1 MKNFVPVLILSLIPF
16 ASLFAQDDSSGY
28 HFKKYFADSAYS
40 SIVIEHDTIEGYEVL
55 NETTRTQSYHL
66 AHYWVGDD
74 EKTILIPE
82 TSIQTVLSSADG
94 EEGIVKLS
102 ARISEGGAFNKT
114 LWSKTVDGN
123 QTVYEYDYLEVDQY
137 GCCGAANTKELLRY
151 TDGARLLLLSSDLGI
166 VSIPNNRSKRYIGFL
181 GDDAVRGY
189 DDIHDSLL
197 CSVLTYMD
205 PVSLRSQRVL
215 ISYKDP
221 KMVDSLGPGA
231 FEKITFT
238 PTVGKDRENYHGGN
252 ILDLWSGEGKA
263 DSVGYSGFTIDL
275 HAYGGDP
282 KMVLRIPIA
291 NDGFD
296 ISKVRSNVFN
306 VALR

>member
-1 MKNFVPVLILSLIPF
+1 MKRFSPFIFLSLLVPAILS
-16 ASLFAQDDSSGY
+16 AQEDSSAY
-28 HFKKYFADSAYS
+28 HFHKFFADSAYS
-40 SIVIEHDTIEGYEVL
+40 FITIERDSIEGCEVL
-55 NETTRTQSYHL
+55 NETTKTQSYHL
-66 AHYWVGDD
+66 AHYWVGDNQ
-74 EKTILIPE
+74 KTILIPE

-114 LWSKTVDGN
+114 LWRKTLDGN

-137 GCCGAANTKELLRY
+137 GCCGAANTKELIRY

-221 KMVDSLGPGA
+221 KMIDSLGPGA
-231 FEKITFT
+231 FEKMTFT
-238 PTVGKDRENYHGGN
+238 PTAEKDRENYHGGN
-252 ILDLWSGEGKA
+252 ELEIWSGEGKA
-263 DSVGYSGFTIDL
+263 DSEGYTGFTIDL
-275 HAYGGDP
+275 HVFESH
-282 KMVLRIPIA
+282 KIVLRIPIHK
-291 NDGFD
+291 DKFD
-296 ISKVRSNVFN
+296 VSKVRSTIFN